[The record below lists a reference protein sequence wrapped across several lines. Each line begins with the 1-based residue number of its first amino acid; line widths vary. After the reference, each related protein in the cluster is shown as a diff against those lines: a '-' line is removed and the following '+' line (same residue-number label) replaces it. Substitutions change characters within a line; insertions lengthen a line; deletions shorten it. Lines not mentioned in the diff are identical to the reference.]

1 MFIDRAKLKLKA
13 GRGGD
18 GAISWRREKFVPAG
32 GPDGGDG
39 GRGGSIYFIADPNIR
54 TLLDYKY
61 QGSYKAESGEPG
73 RGKKMFGKA
82 GEDLYLKVPIGTII
96 REAKTGL
103 ALCDMVEKGQTFL
116 IVKGGRGGKGN
127 VHFKTSTRQAP
138 RFAIPGGLGQEL
150 SVILELKLIADVGL
164 VGLPNVG
171 KSTILSIYSNA
182 KPKIAN
188 YHFTTLEPNLGVVDC
203 GEGRSF
209 TIADIPG
216 LIEGAGQGAGL
227 GDEFLKHIERT
238 RLLVHVVDISGS
250 EGRDPWQD
258 FLTIQK
264 ELGVYNKD
272 LPKKLAMI
280 AANKTDIAQGSDNID
295 NFMKNLKGSEYKD
308 IPVYEISAATTY
320 GMEDM
325 KYKIL
330 EKLKDLPISYE
341 SLDEEIVDLEQFFK
355 KDDSITVTRKG
366 NVIIANGDPLK
377 ELTRRLIITDGDS
390 VSNFERRLE
399 EMGVMD
405 RILSFEPD
413 EDDTIDIEGFNFDW
427 L

>member
-1 MFIDRAKLKLKA
+1 MFIDRAKLRLKA

-61 QGSYKAESGEPG
+61 KGSYKAESGEPG
-73 RGKKMFGKA
+73 RGKKMYGKA

-96 REAKTGL
+96 REAKSGL
-103 ALCDMVEKGQTFL
+103 ALCDMVEEGQTFL

-150 SVILELKLIADVGL
+150 TVVLELKLIADVGL

-188 YHFTTLEPNLGVVDC
+188 YHFTTLEPNLGVVNC

-216 LIEGAGQGAGL
+216 LIEGAGEGAGL

-258 FLTIQK
+258 FLTIQN
-264 ELGVYNKD
+264 ELSIYNKD

-280 AANKTDIAQGSDNID
+280 AANKTDLVQSPENLE
-295 NFMKNLKGSEYKD
+295 NFMNNLKNSEYKD
-308 IPVYEISAATTY
+308 IPVFEISAATTY
-320 GMEDM
+320 GMEEM
-325 KYKIL
+325 KYKIW

-341 SLDEEIVDLEQFFK
+341 SLDEEVVDLEQFFK

-366 NVIIANGDPLK
+366 NFIIARGDPLK

-390 VSNFERRLE
+390 ISNFERRLD